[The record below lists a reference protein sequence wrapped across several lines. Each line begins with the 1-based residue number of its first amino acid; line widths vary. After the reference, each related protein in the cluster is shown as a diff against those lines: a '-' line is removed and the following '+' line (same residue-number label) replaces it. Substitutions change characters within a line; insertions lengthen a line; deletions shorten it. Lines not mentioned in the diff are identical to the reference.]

1 MDYLQYGIGERVG
14 FILLTGE
21 VGSGKT
27 TILRDLIRTLD
38 SGTPVSMVFNT
49 RVDGVQL
56 LAMIN
61 EDFGLSPEGRDK
73 PSLLRDLNDFLIE
86 QHALSLR
93 PIIIIDEAQNLTPDA
108 LEEIRLLSNLET
120 DSLKLVQ
127 IILVGQP
134 ELRDLIGAPALRQ
147 LRQRI
152 SVNCHLI
159 PLTRQETEAYVY
171 HRLEVAGNRQAAVF
185 ETGVFDIIFQFSTG
199 IPRRINLFCDFVL
212 LAAFIDGSRQIT
224 RDLAA
229 EVGRDLAWEQALL
242 PPLQSSGPSGK
253 KSNAL
258 TMEVF
263 RLLTSIQNQV
273 AGLNPLIED
282 VAAVKKGLEEQ
293 AGLIQKLEQQK
304 PQYQR
309 MEETLAR
316 IDQVLAEEAKA
327 REAKGRVVEL
337 PQSSRDKAG
346 LLARL
351 FG

>member
-1 MDYLQYGIGERVG
+1 
-14 FILLTGE
+14 
-21 VGSGKT
+21 
-27 TILRDLIRTLD
+27 
-38 SGTPVSMVFNT
+38 MVFNT

-185 ETGVFDIIFQFSTG
+185 ETGVFDIIYQFSTG

-212 LAAFIDGSRQIT
+212 LAAFIDGSRPRRPT
-224 RDLAA
+224 
-229 EVGRDLAWEQALL
+229 G
-242 PPLQSSGPSGK
+242 S
-253 KSNAL
+253 
-258 TMEVF
+258 
-263 RLLTSIQNQV
+263 
-273 AGLNPLIED
+273 
-282 VAAVKKGLEEQ
+282 
-293 AGLIQKLEQQK
+293 
-304 PQYQR
+304 
-309 MEETLAR
+309 
-316 IDQVLAEEAKA
+316 
-327 REAKGRVVEL
+327 
-337 PQSSRDKAG
+337 
-346 LLARL
+346 
-351 FG
+351 